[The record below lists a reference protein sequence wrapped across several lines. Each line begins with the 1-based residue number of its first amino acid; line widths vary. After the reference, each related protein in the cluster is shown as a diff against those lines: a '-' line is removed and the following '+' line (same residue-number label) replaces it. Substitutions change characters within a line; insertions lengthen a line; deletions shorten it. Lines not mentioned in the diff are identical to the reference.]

1 MILMLGL
8 QVLIAIV
15 DFILCLICCD
25 CFRGGR
31 QRRMGKNRGG
41 AY

>member
-1 MILMLGL
+1 MYE
-8 QVLIAIV
+8 Q
-15 DFILCLICCD
+15 FLCLICCD

-31 QRRMGKNRGG
+31 KRRVGRNRGG

>member
-1 MILMLGL
+1 MLGL

-31 QRRMGKNRGG
+31 QRRLGKGR
-41 AY
+41 A